1 MYVILKAMMADLGHR
16 HSPQHQPEAVST
28 LAASSIFSHPPP
40 RCPKER
46 ADRRQRRTHA
56 RAKKLFRRDVF
67 GADEEEFRATK
78 LHHHLNTYF
87 PSDVQLVPVEQE
99 GEGQSM
105 RTVNGGGTGNGSP
118 LSAAS
123 CGTCC
128 CMKMFIVATLLI
140 SALMFL
146 TDSCYPLKE
155 YFLGPDTD
163 AVEPKIV
170 PIGARSQL
178 SEKHFGTTLDPYFS
192 SPFFSEPQQ
201 TFVFGSSSNNSSRSK
216 SFKKKEK
223 KEEKEEDKDRKR
235 KASLH
240 CPYKTFYIALLL
252 SGVLLYLLICAC
264 YSLQIIARCQFNF
277 WFLLEAA
284 LLLLYSFTLVG
295 ASVGAF
301 LVKGEAE
308 ATVLGLIDGL
318 LGLLVALW
326 NYGNWRAGLTPLE
339 SDLVDDP
346 EQNVVARVIGSRQIS
361 RLFEFSRSAKEVV
374 SGNGE
379 EEVGGKEPAVMVV
392 ILTDEKHD

>member
-1 MYVILKAMMADLGHR
+1 MKAMMADLGHR
-16 HSPQHQPEAVST
+16 HSPQHQPETMST
-28 LAASSIFSHPPP
+28 LAASSVFSHPPP

-87 PSDVQLVPVEQE
+87 PSDVQLVPVEE

-105 RTVNGGGTGNGSP
+105 RTTRANGGGNGP
-118 LSAAS
+118 LFAAS

-128 CMKMFIVATLLI
+128 CMKVFIVATLLI

-146 TDSCYPLKE
+146 TDPCYPLKE

-163 AVEPKIV
+163 AAEPKINS
-170 PIGARSQL
+170 IRSRSQL
-178 SEKHFGTTLDPYFS
+178 LTEHFGITLEPYS
-192 SPFFSEPQQ
+192 SSLPFSEQQQQ
-201 TFVFGSSSNNSSRSK
+201 TTVFGSSSNSNSSRSK
-216 SFKKKEK
+216 SFGKKGK
-223 KEEKEEDKDRKR
+223 KEEEDKERKR

-264 YSLQIIARCQFNF
+264 YSLQIIVRCQFNF

-361 RLFEFSRSAKEVV
+361 RLFEFSRNGKEVV
-374 SGNGE
+374 SGK
-379 EEVGGKEPAVMVV
+379 EVGENGGNGKEQEPVMVV

>member
-1 MYVILKAMMADLGHR
+1 MYVMKAMMADLGHR
-16 HSPQHQPEAVST
+16 HSPQHQPEAVSST
-28 LAASSIFSHPPP
+28 LASSSVFSHPPP

-87 PSDVQLVPVEQE
+87 PSDVQLVPVEE

-105 RTVNGGGTGNGSP
+105 RTSNGGGNGNGSGP

-128 CMKMFIVATLLI
+128 CLKVFIVATLLI

-146 TDSCYPLKE
+146 TDPCYPLKE

-163 AVEPKIV
+163 AAEPKIIS
-170 PIGARSQL
+170 IGSRSQL
-178 SEKHFGTTLDPYFS
+178 LTEHFGTTFEPYS
-192 SPFFSEPQQ
+192 SSLPFSEQQQQ
-201 TFVFGSSSNNSSRSK
+201 TTVFGSSSNNNSSRSK
-216 SFKKKEK
+216 SFGKVK
-223 KEEKEEDKDRKR
+223 KEEDKNRKR

-264 YSLQIIARCQFNF
+264 YSLQIIVRCNF
-277 WFLLEAA
+277 RSWFLLEAA

-326 NYGNWRAGLTPLE
+326 NYGSWRAGLTPLE

-361 RLFEFSRSAKEVV
+361 RLFEFSQNGKEVV
-374 SGNGE
+374 SGK
-379 EEVGGKEPAVMVV
+379 EVGGENGKEPAVMVV